1 MRRLNPLHLG
11 LLEVPLVVSGLAA
24 LLAFAVPGIA
34 YPSPELLRSMAEI
47 GVAILLGYVIEVVW
61 MTVRLEREDDDRE
74 SWLGSMVGL
83 GLCGLAGIVVALLIA
98 EHRAAGHAN
107 LLDKY
112 GLWWA
117 TVSLAM
123 LGILVTLQP
132 LIVDRWSKPSSD

>member
-1 MRRLNPLHLG
+1 M
-11 LLEVPLVVSGLAA
+11 S
-24 LLAFAVPGIA
+24 
-34 YPSPELLRSMAEI
+34 EI

-61 MTVRLEREDDDRE
+61 MTTRLERENDERE

-83 GLCGLAGIVVALLIA
+83 GLSGLAGIVVALLIA

-112 GLWWA
+112 GLWWS

-123 LGILVTLQP
+123 LGVLVTLQP
-132 LIVDRWSKPSSD
+132 LIVDRWSRAPSD